1 MHPSELK
8 NMALVAA
15 LSAERE
21 GFPATAE
28 ALLELAISCS
38 VESMSYV
45 QARHPLLASDRVYAA
60 RGSRA

>member
-21 GFPATAE
+21 GFSATAE
-28 ALLELAISCS
+28 ALLELAISCNI
-38 VESMSYV
+38 ET
-45 QARHPLLASDRVYAA
+45 RK
-60 RGSRA
+60 